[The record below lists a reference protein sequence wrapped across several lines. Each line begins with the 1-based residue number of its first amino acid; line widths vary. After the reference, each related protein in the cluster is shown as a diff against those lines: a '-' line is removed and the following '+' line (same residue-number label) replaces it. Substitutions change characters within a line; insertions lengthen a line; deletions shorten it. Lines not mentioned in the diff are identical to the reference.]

1 MTTEEL
7 ADRCGFV
14 DLSEAPPREIRGA
27 FSGDL
32 LSWAMSRVR
41 EGDAWFTVMGNI
53 NSIAVAALSG
63 CACIV
68 LCHGIQPDADALDRA
83 KKEGLVLLATEL
95 PEYEAVTAFNR
106 AMDMECK
113 KSHAGLP

>member
-1 MTTEEL
+1 MTTKEL
-7 ADRCGFV
+7 AEKCGFT
-14 DLSEAPPREIRGA
+14 DLSETTPREIKGA

-41 EGDAWFTVMGNI
+41 QGDAWFTVMGNI

-68 LCHGIQPDADALDRA
+68 LCHGIKPDSDALERA
-83 KKEGLVLLATEL
+83 KSEGIVLLATEL
-95 PEYEAVTAFNR
+95 PEYDAVTAFNR
-106 AMDMECK
+106 A
-113 KSHAGLP
+113 AGVV

>member
-7 ADRCGFV
+7 AGKCGFA
-14 DLSEAPPREIRGA
+14 DLSGAPSREIRGA

-53 NSIAVAALSG
+53 NSIAVAVLSG

-83 KKEGLVLLATEL
+83 RKEGIVLLATEL
-95 PEYEAVTAFNR
+95 TEYEAVTAFNR
-106 AMDMECK
+106 AM
-113 KSHAGLP
+113 GLA

>member
-7 ADRCGFV
+7 AGKCGF
-14 DLSEAPPREIRGA
+14 DNLIETTPKEIGGA

-32 LSWAMSRVR
+32 LSWAMSHLK
-41 EGDAWFTVMGNI
+41 EGNVWFTVMGNI
-53 NSIAVAALSG
+53 NSIAVAVLSG

-83 KKEGLVLLATEL
+83 EKEGVVLLATEL
-95 PEYEAVTAFNR
+95 TEYEAVTAFNR
-106 AMDMECK
+106 AMGT
-113 KSHAGLP
+113 A